1 MAGPQTVLGA
11 TPNIPF
17 VSEPNVTFANTSSSS
32 TRGLEDHSG
41 SLYAMF
47 TMFSLSSM
55 PEWLNLII
63 MGGIIEISRRLFYN
77 LWDTTINAF
86 WVTISFDDEDVA
98 YTWIQYWLARHPSWR
113 NARSVEATTSTYGI
127 NPDEVAIPGQEDD
140 RLSSRKVSYKPGRL
154 DSHRMWYKGHYALVS
169 RSHIASNYY
178 RVKESLQIS
187 LLSWNCR
194 ILDDLVLEA
203 KRAYQQAEAQL
214 VSIKKWRHII
224 SRPKRPMESIVLD
237 TGVKEL
243 LANDTRNFLAS
254 KDWYTRRGIP
264 FRRGYLLHGA
274 PGSGKTSIIHSIAG
288 ELGLDVYV
296 LTLSRVGLDDTG
308 LNQLLSDL
316 PERCIA
322 LLEDVD
328 VAFKKGVGRN
338 LVSAVVPPPE
348 EDNFKGE
355 DGETIEPEGKRDV
368 MEGRVTL
375 SGLLNALDGIGAQE
389 GRILFATTNNYGALD
404 HALVRPGRMDLH
416 IEFKLASKEQA
427 RGLFEAFYSPPG
439 APEDKLNEK
448 YSDDEDLL
456 STPTTPD
463 APEKPEQQQLSQ
475 SLRSATLPRAKSR
488 TLAVQF
494 AEAIPEREFSM
505 ASLQGYLMMYM
516 VRPYD
521 AARNAGAWVEKERA
535 ERAQGKQG
543 RQ

>member
-1 MAGPQTVLGA
+1 MQ
-11 TPNIPF
+11 
-17 VSEPNVTFANTSSSS
+17 EPNDQPA
-32 TRGLEDHSG
+32 
-41 SLYAMF
+41 SLSAMF
-47 TMFSLSSM
+47 TMLSLSSM

-63 MGGIIEISRRLFYN
+63 MGGVIEISRRVFYR
-77 LWDTTINAF
+77 LWDMIINAF

-98 YTWIQYWLARHPSWR
+98 YTWVQYWLARHPSWR
-113 NARSVEATTSTYGI
+113 KARSVEATTTSYGI
-127 NPDEVAIPGQEDD
+127 NAQEVAIPGQEDD

-154 DSHRMWYKGHYALVS
+154 DSHRMWYKGHYTIVS

-178 RVKESLQIS
+178 RVKESVHIS
-187 LLSWNCR
+187 LLSWNST
-194 ILDDLVLEA
+194 IMDDVVLEA
-203 KRAYQQAEAQL
+203 KRAYQQAEARL
-214 VSIKKWRHII
+214 VSVYGSDASNKWRFII
-224 SRPKRPMESIVLD
+224 SRPKRLLESIILD

-243 LANDTRNFLAS
+243 LVNDTRNFLAS

-264 FRRGYLLHGA
+264 FRRGYLLYGV

-308 LNQLLSDL
+308 LNHLLSDL
-316 PERCIA
+316 PERCIT

-328 VAFKKGVGRN
+328 VAFKKGINRN
-338 LVSAVVPPPE
+338 LPSTHAPPR
-348 EDNFKGE
+348 DSGRVFKDE
-355 DGETIEPEGKRDV
+355 DGSTIELEEKQDM

-389 GRILFATTNNYGALD
+389 GRILFATTNNYSALD
-404 HALVRPGRMDLH
+404 AALIRPGRMDLH
-416 IEFKLASKEQA
+416 IEFKLATKEQA

-439 APEDKLNEK
+439 APDEALSEK
-448 YSDDEDLL
+448 YTDDEDLL
-456 STPTTPD
+456 SMPTTPET
-463 APEKPEQQQLSQ
+463 AEKQQLLSQ

-488 TLAVQF
+488 VLAAQF

-521 AARNAGAWVEKERA
+521 AAKNVGAWVDKERA
-535 ERAQGKQG
+535 ESVESAQELTVI
-543 RQ
+543 